1 MRVETIDDTEG
12 RGPAMVFPPGK
23 DYVDLRDDPHAL
35 ERIALARQ
43 YAPLRNFLAAV
54 NGADSLFASASTST
68 QADSPAT
75 VSVGEA
81 YEFASQAGLVFAEA
95 SVNFERDRYTDL
107 AAGLKELLERDS
119 GDAIRAVLR
128 ISPCDFPAQN
138 RRGFCLSIR
147 LVAHGA
153 SAEQAEMRW
162 GLGLA
167 RMQQALLFTARALRR
182 ELGE

>member
-1 MRVETIDDTEG
+1 MRVEIVDDTEG
-12 RGPAMVFPPGK
+12 RGPAMAFPPGEN
-23 DYVDLRDDPHAL
+23 YVDLRENPHAV

-43 YAPLRNFLAAV
+43 YAALRNFLTAM

-68 QADSPAT
+68 QTDSPAT
-75 VSVGEA
+75 VSAGEA
-81 YEFASQAGLVFAEA
+81 YEFASHTRLVFAES

-107 AAGLKELLERDS
+107 TEGLKELLERDS

-128 ISPCDFPAQN
+128 ISPCDFPAQ
-138 RRGFCLSIR
+138 RCRGFCLSIR

-167 RMQQALLFTARALRR
+167 RMQQALLFTARALRQQ
-182 ELGE
+182 LG